1 MAPKNRIT
9 TCQSSYRFRQSN
21 KSVMTIPEKKIV
33 HPLHNRK
40 PSLQIQ
46 MSLDPECAYS
56 FGMPNR
62 PSTPI
67 RTVICGTYGNVAEY
81 DQLNR
86 NAAIKQEQQ
95 YVKSSAKPRNPTKA
109 MIMADLSRRE
119 YTDKN
124 LTSKHEN

>member
-1 MAPKNRIT
+1 MTSDWQVHSKQPARYSNDVDYKRLNKMAPKNRIT

-81 DQLNR
+81 D
-86 NAAIKQEQQ
+86 
-95 YVKSSAKPRNPTKA
+95 
-109 MIMADLSRRE
+109 
-119 YTDKN
+119 
-124 LTSKHEN
+124 